1 MTYIVFKT
9 PPEFHQISLDEF
21 LFGAD
26 KIEQNIKTKD
36 KTATRTYEF
45 KNALKYS
52 GLIDVQKLIMLLEAY
67 NASTESLREAERHS
81 LYYEFYIPKKSGGL
95 RKIDAPNAHLMIA
108 LRNLKTIFETDC
120 SGSHTIL
127 GDNHKTLALY
137 HTSAFAYI
145 EQRST
150 VDCIRK
156 HQQNNSRWFAK
167 FDFSNFFGSI
177 TKEYTMKMFSMIY
190 PFSEIVRSE
199 RGRRA
204 LDTALELAFLDG
216 VLPQG
221 TPISPLIT
229 NIIMIPM
236 DYKLSNTLRD
246 FHWENSSGESKENKC
261 VYTRYADDIIVS
273 SEYHFNHKK
282 VERFIDDVLCS
293 FEAPFSL
300 NEKKTRFGSRAGHN
314 YALGVCL
321 NNENNITIGYKKKK
335 NLLAMVSSY
344 AKDKKNGVK
353 WSLNDVQ
360 VMDGNINYYRMIEKE
375 NAVNTIKHLSEKLG
389 INIEAEIKKDLK
401 GD

>member
-1 MTYIVFKT
+1 MTYIVFKC

-21 LFGAD
+21 LFGDD
-26 KIEQNIKTKD
+26 KIEQKFVTND
-36 KTATRTYEF
+36 RTATRTYKI
-45 KNALKYS
+45 KNDWKYKRLVNIPR
-52 GLIDVQKLIMLLEAY
+52 LIEMLEAY
-67 NASTESLREAERHS
+67 NESTKSLREVDRHS

-95 RKIDAPNAHLMIA
+95 RKIDAPEAPLMNA
-108 LRNLKTIFETDC
+108 LRNLKGIFDTEC
-120 SGSHTIL
+120 SGARQIL
-127 GDNHKTLALY
+127 GKNHRTLALY

-145 EQRST
+145 EDRCT
-150 VDCIRK
+150 VDCMRK

-177 TKEYTMKMFSMIY
+177 TKEYTMSMFSMIY
-190 PFSEIVRSE
+190 PFSEIVKSE
-199 RGRRA
+199 QGREA

-236 DYKLSNTLRD
+236 DYVMANGLRNFRWKNRD
-246 FHWENSSGESKENKC
+246 GEDRENKC

-273 SEYHFNHKK
+273 SDYIFNHKK
-282 VERFIDDVLCS
+282 VESYINSVLDS
-293 FEAPFSL
+293 FNAPFAL

-314 YALGVCL
+314 YALGVCV
-321 NNENNITIGYKKKK
+321 NNENKITIGYKKKK

-344 AKDKKNGVK
+344 AKDKKGGIK
-353 WSLNDVQ
+353 WSLTDVQ
-360 VMDGNINYYRMIEKE
+360 VMDGSINYYKMVEKE
-375 NAVNTIKHLSEKLG
+375 DAINTIKHLSKKLG
-389 INIEAEIKKDLK
+389 VDIEREIKKDLK